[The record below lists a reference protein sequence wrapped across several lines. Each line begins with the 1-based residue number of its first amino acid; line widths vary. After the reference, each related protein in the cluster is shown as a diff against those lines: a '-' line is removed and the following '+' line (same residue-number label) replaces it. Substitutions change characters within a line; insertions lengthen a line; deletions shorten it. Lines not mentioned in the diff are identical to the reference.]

1 MRTPVVA
8 ANWKM
13 NKTVGEAKA
22 FVETFLP
29 LVSDVDN
36 CTIVICPPFTA
47 LSAVGEMLKGTNIA
61 LGA

>member
-13 NKTVGEAKA
+13 HKTIGEARA

-29 LVSDVDN
+29 LVSGVDN
-36 CTIVICPPFTA
+36 CTIVFVR
-47 LSAVGEMLKGTNIA
+47 LSLPCQR
-61 LGA
+61 LPRC